1 MQRKYRLPPITK
13 EVTVPREKKYPL
25 IIPTIMFISETW
37 FGVIEVGYN
46 NFTNTNAIG
55 LNMYRVSVSSNT
67 ACLIDFL

>member
-55 LNMYRVSVSSNT
+55 LNM
-67 ACLIDFL
+67 